1 VIRTQ
6 EKGEFNFNYMEQSPK
21 GTEKKENGESAPYF
35 FQKNN
40 NESQICKKIKV
51 KYLFSTIISCCF
63 FTLKE

>member
-1 VIRTQ
+1 MIRTQ

-40 NESQICKKIKV
+40 NESQICKKNKGEIFV
-51 KYLFSTIISCCF
+51 
-63 FTLKE
+63 